1 MRTESFRSRF
11 TGIWRVAF
19 AVLILVV
26 VVIGYIIYEST
37 LVAWWVPVAV
47 AAVIAVATLPLFHGR
62 WCWLVGNDMVM
73 ELFCHLYVM
82 GGVGYGLPLAAN
94 SLLADVLS
102 AREETVTVVDKEH
115 VTRRTGYRSGRHYRT
130 TSRVTEY
137 HYVTVA
143 FADGTVKELPVTRAE
158 YHRAHGDRPWKV
170 STRRGLLGFR
180 VVETGTFAPY
190 KW

>member
-1 MRTESFRSRF
+1 MRDKII
-11 TGIWRVAF
+11 GIRRVAF
-19 AVLILVV
+19 AVLVLAVAV
-26 VVIGYIIYEST
+26 TGYIIYEST

-47 AAVIAVATLPLFHGR
+47 AAVIAVATLPLSHDR
-62 WCWLVGNDMVM
+62 WRWLVGKDRVM
-73 ELFCHLYVM
+73 ELFCHLYVV

-94 SLLADVLS
+94 SLLSDASS

-130 TSRVTEY
+130 TSRVTDY
-137 HYVTVA
+137 YYVTVA

-158 YHRAHGDRPWKV
+158 YHRAHGGRPWKV
-170 STRRGLLGFR
+170 SMRRGLLGFR